1 MQGYGQ
7 MQYKR
12 TQVTTA
18 DKGRLIV
25 LLYEGAIQF
34 IRQAQEFAENGDIPN
49 KSNAI
54 NRALDVVAEL
64 NYSLNMSAGIEIA
77 ANLRKLYQF
86 VSDRLLEGKIQKDT
100 RSLVQALQ
108 ILTSLNETWKEVVR
122 LPEAKAALPEKENA
136 TLLKAPIKI

>member
-7 MQYKR
+7 MQYTR
-12 TQVTTA
+12 TQVTTV

-25 LLYEGAIQF
+25 LLYEGAIKF
-34 IRQAQEFAENGDIPN
+34 IRQAQEFAASGDIPS

-64 NYSLNMSAGIEIA
+64 NYSLNMSAGSEIA

-86 VSDRLLEGKIQKDT
+86 VSDRLLEGKIQTDT
-100 RSLVQALQ
+100 RNLDEALQ
-108 ILTSLNETWKEVVR
+108 ILSSLNETWKEVVR
-122 LPEAKAALPEKENA
+122 RPEAQAALPEKENA
-136 TLLKAPIKI
+136 TLLQASIKV